1 MIRCKRYW
9 ILFQKLRKTQPSDSV
24 QRGERANQAM
34 QPTGICGG
42 GIVPES
48 KVGRAAYPGRLIAV
62 VELSRFAEECE
73 APGTGGSR
81 LLLRRFYGAPRWT
94 GNTTCPSFRLGLADR
109 LSIAEITVRRT
120 HPKLFTHSPCLPQ
133 AALVRTA
140 VRFLEIAPEGRCRR
154 NLTALHSC
162 ADGSS

>member
-1 MIRCKRYW
+1 MISRPRIAGNRHVTIAC
-9 ILFQKLRKTQPSDSV
+9 
-24 QRGERANQAM
+24 
-34 QPTGICGG
+34 TGAG
-42 GIVPES
+42 
-48 KVGRAAYPGRLIAV
+48 GRAGFKWNVITAGPVMRN

-162 ADGSS
+162 ADG